1 MGDQDSNLKTI
12 HTIHQYTPVSFNKE
26 IQLEE
31 QKRRYV
37 FLYSLLSEMRLKIPI
52 TKTDRISFNKE
63 TQTQKKERKQGYVFS
78 DVYTTNTSKEKEN
91 DYTIRKIL
99 V

>member
-1 MGDQDSNLKTI
+1 MFSSVQDKNQRT
-12 HTIHQYTPVSFNKE
+12 HVQFSFNKE

-63 TQTQKKERKQGYVFS
+63 TQTQKKERKQ
-78 DVYTTNTSKEKEN
+78 
-91 DYTIRKIL
+91 
-99 V
+99 